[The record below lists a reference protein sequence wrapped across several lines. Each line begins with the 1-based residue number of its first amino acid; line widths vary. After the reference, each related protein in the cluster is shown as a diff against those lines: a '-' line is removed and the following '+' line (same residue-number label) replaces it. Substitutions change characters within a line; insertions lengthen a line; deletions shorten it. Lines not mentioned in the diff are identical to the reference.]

1 MDADRQLIAALRAT
15 GRRVTTPRLLVH
27 RHLRAADRHVTAEQL
42 YAELAEQ
49 VPSLS
54 AATVYDTLDLLDEL
68 GLIRRVS
75 TPRGATTYD
84 SRTDDHHHMIC
95 RACGQVED
103 LDAAVDTTAAENAA
117 GAAGFAPAFA
127 QVTVSGLC
135 SACRAQRR
143 RN

>member
-1 MDADRQLIAALRAT
+1 MDADRELIAALRAT

-42 YAELAEQ
+42 HAELARQ

-84 SRTDDHHHMIC
+84 SRTDDHHHLAC
-95 RACGQVED
+95 RACGRIED
-103 LDAAVDTTAAENAA
+103 LDAAVDTAAAENAA
-117 GAAGFAPAFA
+117 RAAGFAPGFA
-127 QVTVSGLC
+127 QLTVSGLC
-135 SACRAQRR
+135 SACRA
-143 RN
+143 